1 MLQKESVDKTVFE
14 LISALLGKDYLKDF
28 ILVGG
33 TGLALIIGH
42 RKSVVIDLFTSQDF
56 VAEQVLEK
64 LESDFAFQM
73 DYIGG
78 NTIKGSSA
86 GIKVD
91 LLAHKYPTIG
101 DTIEI
106 DADVYEGDVAIWYQD
121 NLTIRGVGGGRAH
134 LKANGNNAE
143 GKGIWVIKGNNTVVE
158 NIEFSESTV
167 PDENGAGIRQEGAG
181 LTVRNCS
188 FHDNE
193 NGILVPIKNPIKLAE
208 AIQYLLNNEEVRTT
222 LGIKGRKFIIKNFSL
237 EATMNK
243 LYKIYKE
250 ITSR

>member
-42 RKSVVIDLFTSQDF
+42 RKSVDIDLFTSQDF

-78 NTIKGSSA
+78 NTIKGNSA

-106 DADVYEGDVAIWYQD
+106 ENIRIASMDDLSAMKVNSVANDGTRVKDFIDLYFLLVEHEYSVETFLRNYKAKYSQRNALHALKSLTYFEDVDLSGWPELNRKKDITWDEIQEF
-121 NLTIRGVGGGRAH
+121 LGRA
-134 LKANGNNAE
+134 
-143 GKGIWVIKGNNTVVE
+143 
-158 NIEFSESTV
+158 SE
-167 PDENGAGIRQEGAG
+167 EYIR
-181 LTVRNCS
+181 
-188 FHDNE
+188 
-193 NGILVPIKNPIKLAE
+193 
-208 AIQYLLNNEEVRTT
+208 
-222 LGIKGRKFIIKNFSL
+222 
-237 EATMNK
+237 
-243 LYKIYKE
+243 KI
-250 ITSR
+250 T